1 MFATV
6 LRRWHGS
13 AIGGGNLVVI
23 TPGAVVP
30 PPFVGVLPMVF
41 LHAAC
46 VAGVVRGLPFVEN
59 VLHHVFYVSELGR
72 NVEKFGAGPWYPAPM
87 LMDERLVCGA
97 IGEGAYHIDV
107 GGIGELVSLL
117 DASSDIVPEAFP
129 ALLDATFEVPRAPRA
144 LVGTQEIFDEGFL
157 EASPV
162 VDGVGRQMLEPCSC
176 SFGQVMD
183 GEELDDQVILPNSCH
198 TASVV
203 LLLLRPSGWGG
214 TR

>member
-97 IGEGAYHIDV
+97 TLLCLIYYRCYFEFSPTIG
-107 GGIGELVSLL
+107 
-117 DASSDIVPEAFP
+117 
-129 ALLDATFEVPRAPRA
+129 
-144 LVGTQEIFDEGFL
+144 
-157 EASPV
+157 
-162 VDGVGRQMLEPCSC
+162 
-176 SFGQVMD
+176 
-183 GEELDDQVILPNSCH
+183 
-198 TASVV
+198 
-203 LLLLRPSGWGG
+203 LLLCHYLLLSLESLTSLCSGIW
-214 TR
+214 TVFC